1 VTSSNHS
8 LPDDKLEQ
16 LLKSA
21 LPGVIPEPFP
31 KFRYPAQV
39 ARKSTRWD
47 TARISLAVSLC
58 LLLGLGLVLPSGKI
72 LNQPASKAG
81 SNLLQDSTADGRE
94 LLLRMNLE
102 PAGKQD

>member
-1 VTSSNHS
+1 VTSSNQP
-8 LPDDKLEQ
+8 LPDDKLER

-39 ARKSTRWD
+39 ARKSMRWD

-58 LLLGLGLVLPSGKI
+58 LLLGLGLVLPSGQFVKKAT
-72 LNQPASKAG
+72 PEAG

-94 LLLRMNLE
+94 LLQRMNLE
-102 PAGKQD
+102 SSSK